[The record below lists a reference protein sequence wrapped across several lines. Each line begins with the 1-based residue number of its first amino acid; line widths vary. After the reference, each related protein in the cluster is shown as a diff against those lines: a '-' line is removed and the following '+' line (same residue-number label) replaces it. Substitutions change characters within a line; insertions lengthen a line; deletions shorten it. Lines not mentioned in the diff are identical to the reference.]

1 MVIRRGSIWWVD
13 LGMPGGSEPAYRRP
27 ALVLQS
33 DAFNKSK
40 IRTII
45 AAVITSNLRLAQ
57 APGNVLLR
65 KEESGL
71 PKDSVI
77 NVSQIVTLNKEDLT
91 DTIGTLGNR
100 LMKKVE
106 KGLKVVL
113 AL

>member
-13 LGMPGGSEPAYRRP
+13 LGMPGGSEPGYRRP
-27 ALVLQS
+27 VLVVQS
-33 DAFNKSK
+33 DNFNKSN
-40 IRTII
+40 IQTII
-45 AAVITSNLRLAQ
+45 AAVITSNLRLSN
-57 APGNVLLR
+57 APGNVFLK

-77 NVSQIVTLNKEDLT
+77 NVSQIITINKEDLT
-91 DTIGTLGNR
+91 DAIGTLGNR

-106 KGLKVVL
+106 KGLKLVL